1 MPRHW
6 DPGILIGHW
15 VGKHK
20 SVMLKHN
27 VLDGIIWKTRSQC
40 LGTGMTKESS
50 VKHWNDTLYGLLN
63 YNYKCLRNLPNKKKG
78 KRSPGVIIR
87 FKILAFF
94 MF

>member
-1 MPRHW
+1 MSSQCPDYLDPDSPYDGVIPVSGHW
-6 DPGILIGHW
+6 D
-15 VGKHK
+15 
-20 SVMLKHN
+20 
-27 VLDGIIWKTRSQC
+27 
-40 LGTGMTKESS
+40 
-50 VKHWNDTLYGLLN
+50 DTLYGLLN